1 MSAMEGCHTCGL
13 VVRRDRSEAQPW
25 DQILRTPGVDVVHA
39 YNTSLPGW
47 IVIVTRRH
55 LAAIDEMNDA
65 EEAELGPLIRDVSVA
80 LKRAVQCA
88 KTYVMQFAE
97 AEGHSHLH
105 FHIVPRVEDLPPE
118 NRSAKCFNYLGV
130 DASEQLSDEAMN
142 EVTATIREHLVA
154 TRAWVGRA

>member
-1 MSAMEGCHTCGL
+1 MSAMEGWHTCGL
-13 VVRRDRSEAQPW
+13 VARRDRGEAQPW

-80 LKRAVQCA
+80 FKRAVQCA
-88 KTYVMQFAE
+88 KIYVIQFAE
-97 AEGHSHLH
+97 AEGHSHVH
-105 FHIVPRVEDLPPE
+105 FHIVPRAGRPAARKPQ
-118 NRSAKCFNYLGV
+118 RQMF
-130 DASEQLSDEAMN
+130 QLS
-142 EVTATIREHLVA
+142 
-154 TRAWVGRA
+154 WGGRLGAVVR